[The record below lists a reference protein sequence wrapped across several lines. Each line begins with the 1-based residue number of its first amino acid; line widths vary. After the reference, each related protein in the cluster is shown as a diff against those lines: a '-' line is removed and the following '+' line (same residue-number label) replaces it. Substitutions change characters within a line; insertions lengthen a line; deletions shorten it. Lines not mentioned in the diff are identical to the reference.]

1 MFMWEDK
8 YMFSAEKKSLYKITG
23 KLERVLG
30 GHLIAVV
37 AFGSKV
43 RGDFVEDSDLDILV
57 VIKQRT
63 FHMIDTINALFL
75 QEENTTGISFS
86 VVIKGLDSFLEEK
99 IHNTLF
105 YRNIQKEGL
114 FLYGTA

>member
-1 MFMWEDK
+1 
-8 YMFSAEKKSLYKITG
+8 MFSFEKKSLNKITG
-23 KLERVLG
+23 KLEKVLG
-30 GHLIAVV
+30 VHLIAVV

-63 FHMIDTINALFL
+63 FHSIDTINAIVL
-75 QEENTTGISFS
+75 QEEKSTGIPFS
-86 VVIKGLDSFLEEK
+86 VVIKGLDSFLKEK
-99 IHNTLF
+99 TYNTLF
-105 YRNIQKEGL
+105 YRNIKKEGL